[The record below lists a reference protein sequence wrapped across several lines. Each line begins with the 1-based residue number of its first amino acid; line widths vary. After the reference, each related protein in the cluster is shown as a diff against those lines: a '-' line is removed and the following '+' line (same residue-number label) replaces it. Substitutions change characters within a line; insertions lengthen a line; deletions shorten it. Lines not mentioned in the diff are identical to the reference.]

1 MMAIR
6 SHGWYAATEL
16 ARLRGLQKRQL
27 RLHLLRGTPQ
37 HLDIEWHILDVKGR
51 TENLHIEE
59 AGILLVDP
67 PQEASLTGPNVDCR
81 IHDPHHR
88 QVRSGALQGFG
99 HDQLLTSGHRR
110 DADIASLGPLPR
122 PGTSGINNDGSLKR
136 TLRGLDASDLF
147 TFNGDF
153 G

>member
-37 HLDIEWHILDVKGR
+37 HLDVKWHILDVKGR

-59 AGILLVDP
+59 TGILLVDP
-67 PQEASLTGPNVDCR
+67 PQEASLTGPDVDRC
-81 IHDPHHR
+81 IHYSHHR
-88 QVRSGALQGFG
+88 QVRPGALQRFG
-99 HDQLLTSGHRR
+99 HDQLLASG
-110 DADIASLGPLPR
+110 
-122 PGTSGINNDGSLKR
+122 
-136 TLRGLDASDLF
+136 
-147 TFNGDF
+147 
-153 G
+153 